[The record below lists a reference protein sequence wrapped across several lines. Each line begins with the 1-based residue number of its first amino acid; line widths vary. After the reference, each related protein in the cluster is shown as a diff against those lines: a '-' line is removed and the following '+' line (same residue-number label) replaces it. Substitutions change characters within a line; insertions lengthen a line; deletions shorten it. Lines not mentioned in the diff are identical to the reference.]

1 MATAKTKR
9 PPGIL
14 AKLLRALGFRLVFP
28 IGTLPV
34 PYHPLVFPLAL
45 AALLGWIGWSA
56 YDTLANPGE
65 GDLWWRP
72 IPVFIVLGLVLSVP
86 IVAWLAMVLRLH
98 LIQGLI
104 GLSLPVLV
112 SVELI
117 AGTLPPA
124 WGLLPVTYV
133 GLFLFQL
140 LYGPRWLAR
149 VERENAAF
157 EPIEPG
163 QATLALG
170 WRVHQPEFD
179 LVHSNVAR
187 IWARKLSGRKGWL
200 VHRLSLE
207 DADRLEAAAEGRL
220 PQGWRISR
228 YDGRATLERPCARR
242 PADAIR
248 VWDRRARSPLWAI
261 TGLREYGLRIDG
273 RTLRLRFGTAQLVGR
288 LPLFIGFHWTA
299 IFGGKS
305 QWQFGF
311 PRVRAH
317 PVKTEALRSGACL
330 RTLIAPRPDDG
341 GVTEKA
347 QMDALLAQCEQWA
360 AANRREAKALL
371 ARQGEFWAALP
382 GFTAVPAEFK
392 PIHRA
397 LSDPPD
403 APDPRTLPA
412 VLDWLERCRDAPSQ
426 AGFYQAC
433 NLLETYPDEAL
444 TAGGERIAGIFNSR
458 KVALQWN
465 LAEMPDRS
473 VLPDGTAICALNTA
487 GFGLFRGMPGFY
499 AMLEEV
505 VPQMRGVTAGL
516 DREYTDPEPG
526 LRTKGVV
533 RSL

>member
-1 MATAKTKR
+1 MRPAKTTR
-9 PPGIL
+9 TPGIL
-14 AKLLRALGFRLVFP
+14 AKLMRALGFRLVFP
-28 IGTLPV
+28 IGTLPL

-45 AALLGWIGWSA
+45 AALLGWIGWSV
-56 YDTLANPGE
+56 YDTLTNTGG

-72 IPVFIVLGLVLSVP
+72 IPVFLVLGLILTVP
-86 IVAWLAMVLRLH
+86 IVAWLAMVLRVH
-98 LIQGLI
+98 IIQGLV
-104 GLSLPVLV
+104 GLAIPVLV
-112 SVELI
+112 TVELI
-117 AGTLPPA
+117 AGTLPRE
-124 WGLLPVTYV
+124 WIVLPIAYV

-157 EPIEPG
+157 APIEPG

-170 WRVHQPEFD
+170 WRVHQAEFYLAD
-179 LVHSNVAR
+179 NNVAR

-207 DADRLEAAAEGRL
+207 DADRLEAASEGLL
-220 PQGWRISR
+220 PRDWRITR
-228 YDGRATLERPCARR
+228 HEGRATLKRPCAHP
-242 PADAIR
+242 PADAIP
-248 VWDRRARSPLWAI
+248 VWDRRALSPLWAI
-261 TGLREYGLRIDG
+261 TGLREYGLRVEG
-273 RTLRLRFGTAQLVGR
+273 RTRRLRFGTAQLVGR

-299 IFGGKS
+299 VFGGKS

-311 PRVRAH
+311 PRLGLH
-317 PVKTEALRSGACL
+317 PVKPEALRSGSCL
-330 RTLIAPRPDDG
+330 NTLIAPRPEDG
-341 GVTEKA
+341 GVTDKA
-347 QMDALLAQCEQWA
+347 QMNALLAQCEERA
-360 AANRREAKALL
+360 AATRREAEAQR

-397 LSDPPD
+397 LTDPPE

-412 VLDWLERCRDAPSQ
+412 VLDWLERCREAPSQ

-433 NLLETYPDEAL
+433 DLLETYPDEAL
-444 TAGGERIAGIFNSR
+444 TAEGERIAAIFNSR

-465 LAEMPDRS
+465 LAEVPDQS
-473 VLPDGTAICALNTA
+473 VLPKGTAICALNTA

-505 VPQMRGVTAGL
+505 VPQMRGVAAGL
-516 DREYTDPEPG
+516 DREYADPEPG